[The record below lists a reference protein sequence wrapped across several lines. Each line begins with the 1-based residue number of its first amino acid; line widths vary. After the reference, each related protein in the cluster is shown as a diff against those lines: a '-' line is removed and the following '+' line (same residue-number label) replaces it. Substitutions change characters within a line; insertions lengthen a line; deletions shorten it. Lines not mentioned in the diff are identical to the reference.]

1 MTSPALPP
9 RGPSLLPAGASRI
22 HDPSSPACTH
32 LLNTRTAS
40 RLPLH
45 GPRPG
50 VSLRREITVPEPA
63 PSETPGLGG
72 RGLAD

>member
-1 MTSPALPP
+1 M
-9 RGPSLLPAGASRI
+9 
-22 HDPSSPACTH
+22 H

>member
-1 MTSPALPP
+1 M
-9 RGPSLLPAGASRI
+9 
-22 HDPSSPACTH
+22 H

-50 VSLRREITVPEPA
+50 VSLMREITVPEPA
-63 PSETPGLGG
+63 PSEMPGLGG

>member
-1 MTSPALPP
+1 MTSPALLP
-9 RGPSLLPAGASRI
+9 GEPSLPPAGASRI
-22 HDPSSPACTH
+22 HGPSNPTCMH

>member
-1 MTSPALPP
+1 MTSPALSP
-9 RGPSLLPAGASRI
+9 RGPSLLPAGTSRI
-22 HDPSSPACTH
+22 HNPGSPTCTH

-50 VSLRREITVPEPA
+50 VSLGREITVPEPA